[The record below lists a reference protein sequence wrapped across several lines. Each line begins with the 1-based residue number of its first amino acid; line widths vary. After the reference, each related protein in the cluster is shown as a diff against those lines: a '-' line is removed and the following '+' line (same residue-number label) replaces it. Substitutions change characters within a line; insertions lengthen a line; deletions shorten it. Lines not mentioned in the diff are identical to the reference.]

1 MLRSKASLRLSGIQ
15 QRGGS
20 QGSFGYPLPCRV
32 VMATL
37 VKTTV
42 TYELYAFDA
51 AGNVSDA
58 ATLMVTP

>member
-1 MLRSKASLRLSGIQ
+1 MARSVTRSRARMVI
-15 QRGGS
+15 
-20 QGSFGYPLPCRV
+20 
-32 VMATL
+32 ATL
-37 VKTTV
+37 VNTTV